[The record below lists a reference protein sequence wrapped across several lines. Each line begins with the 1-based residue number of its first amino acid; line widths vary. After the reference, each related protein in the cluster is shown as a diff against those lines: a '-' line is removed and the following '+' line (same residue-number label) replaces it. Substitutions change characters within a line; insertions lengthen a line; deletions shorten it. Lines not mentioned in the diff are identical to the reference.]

1 MNHAARAAL
10 TDAVAARYRCRMYT
24 PDLATACQVA
34 RGPAVRAIGWLERG
48 QPFPTGPVDPRF
60 LAALRAQLT
69 NRWLPVVSC
78 GVHACDLG
86 ACGGAAGAQHVIIP
100 SPRCV
105 YVAPDL
111 VAHYVEAHAY
121 APPAEL
127 VDAVLA
133 CPAQSS
139 DAYVELLLPH
149 AGIWNLDEVAVRRIA
164 AAAREAAA
172 PPAREGGFRW

>member
-1 MNHAARAAL
+1 
-10 TDAVAARYRCRMYT
+10 MYFS
-24 PDLATACQVA
+24 DLATECQVA

-48 QPFPTGPVDPRF
+48 QPFPTGPIDPRF
-60 LAALRAQLT
+60 LAALRAQFE
-69 NRWLPVVSC
+69 NRWLPVVSM

-86 ACGGAAGAQHVIIP
+86 ACGFGAAGAQHVIIP

-111 VAHYVEAHAY
+111 VLHYIEDHAY
-121 APPAEL
+121 APPAEF

-139 DAYVELLLPH
+139 DAYVALLLPH
-149 AGIWNLDEVAVRRIA
+149 AGIWNLDEAAVRRIA
-164 AAAREAAA
+164 EEVREAGA
-172 PPAREGGFRW
+172 PPANEGGFRW